1 MLYVKTVPYHVDV
14 FFTLESQIQCDTGAF
29 ANYKATHWTKVN
41 YKATHWT
48 KVGPLPEGVST
59 KVAAAGIIS
68 GLTALTFLKEAYA
81 VKPNDWILI
90 HAVAGGFG
98 LQATQVSSAS
108 HILPIFQKTID
119 LLHHTL
125 ARKEVRGSC
134 NWDDFD
140 P

>member
-1 MLYVKTVPYHVDV
+1 LYVKTVPYHVDV

-29 ANYKATHWTKVN
+29 ANYKAM
-41 YKATHWT
+41 HWT

-108 HILPIFQKTID
+108 HIFPIFQKTID